1 MGEGATVSEQIES
14 QDQERM
20 REMVSD
26 GGVLVGI
33 NNGRLIVGERENLE
47 KWLATQGL
55 HLIDAKAKRVL
66 DACAA
71 ASYRT
76 MALRVCK
83 TDAVGWNI
91 AVGQVSAIAEAEL
104 ARRGSEPGKGE
115 G

>member
-1 MGEGATVSEQIES
+1 
-14 QDQERM
+14 M
-20 REMVSD
+20 R
-26 GGVLVGI
+26 LF
-33 NNGRLIVGERENLE
+33 RENGAEWVDEELM
-47 KWLATQGL
+47 LAWFANALMRGFDEHARRHPSQGDGL